1 MYVTVL
7 KVSVF
12 NIVLEGTFSASVM
25 TNGYLISWQMDIDH
39 VMANEMLET
48 FVHFW
53 MWKNLFCFDFSPH
66 LQYKVNL

>member
-12 NIVLEGTFSASVM
+12 NIVLEGSLSASVM
-25 TNGYLISWQMDIDH
+25 MNGYLISWQMDIDH

-53 MWKNLFCFDFSPH
+53 M
-66 LQYKVNL
+66 